1 MVIHSLKGREIGK
14 GYSKV
19 QGEDHFKLS
28 IGILALVITG
38 WTVEILLNISEPL
51 FPHYKNTYFSELIG
65 EIKGNDIY

>member
-38 WTVEILLNISEPL
+38 
-51 FPHYKNTYFSELIG
+51 
-65 EIKGNDIY
+65 